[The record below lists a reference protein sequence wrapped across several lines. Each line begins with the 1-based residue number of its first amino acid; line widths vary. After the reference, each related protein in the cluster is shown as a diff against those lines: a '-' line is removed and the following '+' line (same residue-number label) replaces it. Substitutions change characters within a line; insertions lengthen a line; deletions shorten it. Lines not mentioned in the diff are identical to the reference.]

1 MPADASVHPCLLHVV
16 DSLETGGLERFVC
29 DLALSQHAAGQRV
42 AVFSL
47 NRTEGFRGEL
57 EAGGVEVIQGDKR
70 GGFDRALIRRLRALV
85 RERGV
90 AVVHSHNFVPNY
102 YAALALLGLRCALV
116 NTCHNMGT
124 RLAQR
129 RLRMFFRLSLLR
141 TARVATVG
149 EAARAHLVGA
159 GLLPA
164 ARTQALDNGI
174 PVQRFA
180 RGAVARAEARALLGL
195 APDARVLGCVG
206 RLVELKNHA
215 LLLGVLPALRAR
227 DANLALVLIGDGPK
241 RGALQQQAQAL
252 GLGDCVHFAGDRS
265 DVARLLCAFDVFVQ
279 PSRTEGLSIALLEAS
294 AAGCAIVASRVGGNP
309 EIVADGQRG
318 WLFES
323 DDAAALEAL
332 LSELLGDAAQRQRLG
347 EAARAWAEREVGI
360 ERARARYADLYAQAQ
375 QR

>member
-149 EAARAHLVGA
+149 EAARAHLVVA

-318 WLFES
+318 RLFES

>member
-47 NRTEGFRGEL
+47 NRTEGFRGTL

-90 AVVHSHNFVPNY
+90 DVVHSHNFVPNY

-129 RLRMFFRLSLLR
+129 RLRAFFRLSLLR
-141 TARVATVG
+141 TARIATVG

-180 RGAVARAEARALLGL
+180 RGAAARAEARALLGL
-195 APDARVLGCVG
+195 SPDAPVLGCVG

-215 LLLGVLPALRAR
+215 LLIRVLPALRAR
-227 DANLALVLIGDGPK
+227 HADLALVLIGDGPL
-241 RGALQQQAQAL
+241 RSALQQQAQAL
-252 GLGDCVHFAGDRS
+252 GASDCVHFAGDRS

-318 WLFES
+318 RLFES

-360 ERARARYADLYAQAQ
+360 ERARARYAELYAQAQ
-375 QR
+375 RR